1 MDTAVLNHYVKYE
14 KGLFV
19 PNSIYP
25 DHPDEKINKF
35 NAVAVGLEDFKLWI
49 HDTYGNLIY
58 YTESLDYE
66 GKPDVPWNGSFR
78 NEGLKL
84 KQDVYVWRIKAKF
97 KDDNFWE
104 GRNYNDGEVLYKTGT
119 VTLFK

>member
-1 MDTAVLNHYVKYE
+1 MPW
-14 KGLFV
+14 LFV

-35 NAVAVGLEDFKLWI
+35 NAVAIGLEDYKLWI

-66 GKPDVPWNGSFR
+66 GKPDMPWNGSFR

-119 VTLFK
+119 VTLFKWSE